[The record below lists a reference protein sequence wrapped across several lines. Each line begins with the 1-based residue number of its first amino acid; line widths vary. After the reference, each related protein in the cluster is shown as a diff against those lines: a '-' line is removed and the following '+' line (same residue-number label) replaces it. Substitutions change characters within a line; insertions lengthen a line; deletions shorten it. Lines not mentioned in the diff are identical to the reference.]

1 MAEDTTTDDTGHV
14 LRSML
19 RFSWSMSLFGAR
31 QTGALL
37 AALGAARPADRV
49 KETFD
54 AVADAAEAELGEP
67 LADYFRTGW
76 RWQRRALDA
85 ALGVAAPA
93 FEIGRGVASTT
104 LLWSSLETGRRSV
117 DLLDAALP
125 ERLALAWRELGNKL
139 AAFEDF
145 QYAHRILGLFEETDL
160 ADALGRADDHGAY
173 RRLWLLEG
181 LGFAFAESE
190 WDDGAPP
197 RGLFA
202 GRRLDAVPAS
212 GWLPLH
218 TGLGLSLARRR
229 LHRLDARRGA
239 EEVAAAVDD
248 FVELCNANAR
258 GGYGQAIFESL
269 GLVVRHLDPA
279 AVTAVDRELA
289 RRSREHRAL
298 FWHGVGRGLYFL
310 VSQTY
315 PGSLPRALELARSE
329 PPHALG
335 RRNAVA
341 GLAWAFTL
349 VNFRHPEVLE
359 AFLEHHAGGWSA
371 DDEEAFGHGV
381 SSAFLFWYDAT
392 GSDGGDRLWR
402 AFRDHRPA
410 AANDE
415 RWRRLV
421 AAPCGDARERFPELK
436 RGERLGEIFRDLG
449 PTGGS

>member
-1 MAEDTTTDDTGHV
+1 MAEDTATDDADAGRM
-14 LRSML
+14 LRSLL
-19 RFSWSMSLFGAR
+19 RFSWSLSLLGAR
-31 QTGALL
+31 QTGALV

-54 AVADAAEAELGEP
+54 AVADAAEAELGES
-67 LADYFRTGW
+67 LAGYFRTGW

-85 ALGVAAPA
+85 VAGVAAPA
-93 FEIGRGVASTT
+93 LEIGRGAVSTP
-104 LLWSSLETGRRSV
+104 LLWSSLEIGRRSV
-117 DLLDAALP
+117 EIVGAALP

-145 QYAHRILGLFEETDL
+145 QYAHRVLGLFGESDL
-160 ADALGRADDHGAY
+160 ADALERAGDLGSH

-181 LGFAFAESE
+181 LGFAFAESA
-190 WDDGAPP
+190 WDDGEPP

-202 GRRLDAVPAS
+202 GRRLDAVPET

-229 LHRLDARRGA
+229 LHRFDARRGA

-248 FVELCNANAR
+248 FAGLCDANAR
-258 GGYGQAIFESL
+258 EGYGQAIFESL

-279 AVTAVDRELA
+279 AVAAVDRELE
-289 RRSREHRAL
+289 RRGKRPDRERTAL
-298 FWHGVGRGLYFL
+298 FWHGLGRGLYFL
-310 VSQTY
+310 VSQTW
-315 PGSLPRALELARSE
+315 PGSLARAFDLARRE

-335 RRNAVA
+335 RRNALA

-349 VNFRHPEVLE
+349 VNLRHPEVLE
-359 AFLEHHAGGWSA
+359 AFLERHAGDWSA
-371 DDEEAFGHGV
+371 DDEAAFAHGA
-381 SSAFLFWYDAT
+381 SSAYLFWYDAA
-392 GSDGGDRLWR
+392 GGNRLWR

-410 AANDE
+410 AENDA

-421 AAPCGDARERFPELK
+421 AAPCADALERYPALK
-436 RGERLGEIFRDLG
+436 REERLGEIFRDME
-449 PTGGS
+449 GS